1 MLYSTWNWLLHWIIR
16 KEIIIWWLSVD
27 AFWQQ
32 SMLLS
37 WKITSW
43 CIVHLDTKK
52 KLAMPSTNC
61 KPVKR
66 ESLMHP
72 GAPVKHIQIN
82 LHAIITKLGSFKG
95 GINKK
100 VGSELKLRRDKL
112 EIAQLFWKVFSV
124 PRRISL
130 L

>member
-1 MLYSTWNWLLHWIIR
+1 
-16 KEIIIWWLSVD
+16 
-27 AFWQQ
+27 
-32 SMLLS
+32 
-37 WKITSW
+37 
-43 CIVHLDTKK
+43 
-52 KLAMPSTNC
+52 
-61 KPVKR
+61 
-66 ESLMHP
+66 MHP